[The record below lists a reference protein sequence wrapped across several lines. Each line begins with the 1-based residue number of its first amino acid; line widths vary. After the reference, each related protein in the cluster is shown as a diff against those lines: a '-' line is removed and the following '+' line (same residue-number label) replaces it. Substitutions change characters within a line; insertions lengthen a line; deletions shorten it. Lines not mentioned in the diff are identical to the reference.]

1 MTLNSRIDRIL
12 SSRQPWLTDGG
23 LETSMIFH
31 DGFDLPLFASLHLLE
46 SDDGLSA
53 LTKYFDR
60 YLSIAREAGTG
71 FVLDTATWRSGSAWA
86 EPLGRTE
93 AEMENSVRAAVTFA
107 DAFRATRETSDTP
120 IILNGVIGPAGDGY
134 SPDTLLTADASVAIH
149 LKQAR
154 WMADAGADVISAVT
168 MTHTAEAIGIVRA
181 AQAVGLP
188 VVISFTV
195 ETDGHLPTGQP
206 LGEAIAETDAATGHA
221 PIYYMVNCAHPD
233 HFAGNLAGDWIER
246 VSGIRANASR
256 MSHAELDEAEEL
268 DDGDP
273 EEFGHL
279 HDQFA
284 VRLPNLRVIGGCCGT
299 DDRHVGCAARHVIHT
314 PAHAA

>member
-1 MTLNSRIDRIL
+1 MTPNSRIDRIM
-12 SSRQPWLTDGG
+12 STQQPWLTDGG
-23 LETSMIFH
+23 LETTMVFH
-31 DGFDLPLFASLHLLE
+31 EGLDLPLFASLHLLE
-46 SDDGLSA
+46 NDKGRSA

-71 FVLDTATWRSGSAWA
+71 FVLDTATWRSGAAWA
-86 EPLGRTE
+86 APLGRTE
-93 AEMENSVRAAVTFA
+93 SQMENSVRAAVDFA
-107 DAFRATRETSDTP
+107 DAFRASRENSDTP

-134 SPDTLLTADASVAIH
+134 SPDTLLTAAQSEAIH
-149 LKQAR
+149 IKQAQ
-154 WMADAGADVISAVT
+154 WMASAGADVITAVT
-168 MTHTAEAIGIVRA
+168 MTHSSEAIGVVRSTKA
-181 AQAVGLP
+181 AGLP

-206 LGEAIAETDAATGHA
+206 LGEAIAETDGATDET

-233 HFAGNLAGDWIER
+233 HFSAKLAGDWIER

-273 EEFGHL
+273 EEFGRL
-279 HDQFA
+279 HGEF
-284 VRLPNLRVIGGCCGT
+284 VSCLPNLRLIGGCCGT
-299 DDRHVGCAARHVIHT
+299 DDRHVGCAARHVVRT
-314 PAHAA
+314 TAKAA